1 MTRFEAW
8 TVHVSTLLVGGT
20 GLVYAWM
27 LYLLPAD
34 DPFSTL
40 HHPWQPDVQ
49 HLHVLTAPLL
59 VFAAG
64 LIWRRH
70 VWNGWKLG
78 ARDRQRSGVALA
90 LTLAPMTVSGY
101 LIQTSVDE
109 SWRRIWLAVHLLTST
124 LWVLGYLTHQAIPLW
139 QRLRGGGLSAW
150 AGRTSDT
157 RSAADH
163 PRRSPAPTAPPAG
176 AGASPGASAPRAGR

>member
-40 HHPWQPDVQ
+40 HHRWQPDVQ

-59 VFAAG
+59 VFAA
-64 LIWRRH
+64 
-70 VWNGWKLG
+70 
-78 ARDRQRSGVALA
+78 
-90 LTLAPMTVSGY
+90 
-101 LIQTSVDE
+101 
-109 SWRRIWLAVHLLTST
+109 
-124 LWVLGYLTHQAIPLW
+124 
-139 QRLRGGGLSAW
+139 
-150 AGRTSDT
+150 
-157 RSAADH
+157 
-163 PRRSPAPTAPPAG
+163 
-176 AGASPGASAPRAGR
+176 